1 MTLETRRGLTRA
13 PSAPRGTNQGLT
25 NGCARNI
32 LQQAGLAVEV
42 HRESKA
48 FVEAVVCDKE
58 LRLPIQWVRD
68 SAYRFF
74 PPIEGGSRR
83 IGEPY

>member
-1 MTLETRRGLTRA
+1 
-13 PSAPRGTNQGLT
+13 
-25 NGCARNI
+25 